1 MGEMKLWKTLW
12 ITVEGR
18 PENAFRRALNRC
30 VPQALAETR
39 AASPS
44 ARITGFSGVNHRTY
58 SAFAAPSTSV
68 HAQTSQQC
76 VDNLWICR
84 RELWRKGALNDC
96 VRRSEVSESV
106 GHFRYR
112 WSQWAIRPV
121 DSPKLGAE

>member
-18 PENAFRRALNRC
+18 PENVSRRALNRY

-58 SAFAAPSTSV
+58 SAFAAPSMPV
-68 HAQTSQQC
+68 HPHTGQQC

-84 RELWRKGALNDC
+84 YELWRKGSLNDC
-96 VRRSEVSESV
+96 V
-106 GHFRYR
+106 
-112 WSQWAIRPV
+112 WATTRV
-121 DSPKLGAE
+121 KA